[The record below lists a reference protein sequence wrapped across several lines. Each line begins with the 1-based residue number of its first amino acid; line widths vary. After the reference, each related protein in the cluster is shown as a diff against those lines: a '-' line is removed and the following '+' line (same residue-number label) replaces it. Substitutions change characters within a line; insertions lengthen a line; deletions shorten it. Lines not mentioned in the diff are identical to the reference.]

1 MEEFLDKF
9 KFFFIGRVP
18 SKANYKKIS
27 HRRVNGEVKP
37 FIINNPSVLSSQKD
51 AVYQFH
57 VQKTHYGLE
66 KFPID
71 YPLKASFKFLLSGR
85 VKQRDID
92 NIEKFIGDSLEKAGI
107 IKRDSLIYV
116 KEKVE
121 KRLGIKG
128 FYEIII
134 IELEK
139 LENSKVKEMEN
150 QITEI
155 DEDLIKFIKLLNLEN
170 PFES

>member
-1 MEEFLDKF
+1 MDKF
-9 KFFFIGRVP
+9 KFFFIGKVP

-27 HRRVNGEVKP
+27 HRRVNGEIKP

-57 VQKTHYGLE
+57 VQKIPYGLE

-71 YPLKASFKFLLSGR
+71 YPLKVSFKFLLSGR
-85 VKQRDID
+85 IKQRDID

>member
-1 MEEFLDKF
+1 M
-9 KFFFIGRVP
+9 
-18 SKANYKKIS
+18 
-27 HRRVNGEVKP
+27 
-37 FIINNPSVLSSQKD
+37 
-51 AVYQFH
+51 
-57 VQKTHYGLE
+57 
-66 KFPID
+66 
-71 YPLKASFKFLLSGR
+71 
-85 VKQRDID
+85 KQRDID

-170 PFES
+170 PLES

>member
-1 MEEFLDKF
+1 MDKF

-57 VQKTHYGLE
+57 VQKTLYGLK

>member
-1 MEEFLDKF
+1 MEKF
-9 KFFFIGRVP
+9 KFFFIGKVP

-27 HRRVNGEVKP
+27 HRRINGEMKP
-37 FIINNPSVLSSQKD
+37 FIMNNPSVLSSQRD
-51 AVYQFH
+51 AIYQFH
-57 VQKTHYGLE
+57 IQKVQYGLE
-66 KFPID
+66 KFPLNC
-71 YPLKASFKFLLSGR
+71 PLKASFKFLLSGR

-92 NIEKFIGDSLEKAGI
+92 NIEKFIGDSLEKAQV

-128 FYEIII
+128 FHEIII
-134 IELEK
+134 VELEQLK
-139 LENSKVKEMEN
+139 REEVNSLES

-155 DEDLIKFIKLLNLEN
+155 EEDLANFMKLIKLES
-170 PFES
+170 PFESRN